1 MTEQRILVID
11 DEPRMVDSLKTLL
24 TMEGYEV
31 IGENEPNRAVRM
43 LEESDFDLVI
53 TDIKMPD
60 HDGIDILARAHE
72 KDPFIGV
79 ILITG
84 YASLDSAKLAI
95 DRGAFGYLTK
105 PLELD
110 ELKLVVA
117 QSMQKRQVELER
129 LKLLNELKVANE
141 TLELKLAQIN
151 ALSSASNLLATTT
164 DLKEALTSILSL
176 AIDVIG
182 ARLGSVMILDPIKKE
197 LFIGASCGLEDNVI
211 QNTRMKLGTSIS
223 GFVAQSGRPLMI
235 EDIEKDATFA
245 RINRQKYES
254 KSLISVPLIYK
265 DQVYGVINLNNKAD
279 GKPFTQDDLNML
291 VSLAAPAAVAIDRA
305 NIIAEKTQT
314 ISELT
319 VLHNLAEKVSMLD
332 DLKMIGRAT
341 FEGLRDLLNLEF
353 IFWYDYLERSGQL
366 QLEFSFGTM
375 PDEFIPPSVN
385 TIDISPET
393 ITMGRTADI
402 ESMET
407 KLSEAFSQL
416 AFVADCNLK
425 VIPIPIFLKRALAG
439 VAVLAFSKSYEFD
452 SSLREL
458 AMLALSQT
466 AAIYQR
472 QRAIL
477 NATQLVTMGRLLG
490 DIGHDLRKPLT
501 NLKGSLQIYKH
512 KIDGPM
518 AMEFF
523 PEAEKEVNRLSEL
536 VKEMVEFSNPNKYQT
551 RRVEIERLLERSLE
565 LVSSDLKHAKINIV
579 KEFHPNIPAVMVNER
594 EMLQVFV
601 NIILNAVDSMEKGG
615 TLRLSC
621 RQISE
626 DEHDWIR
633 LQFQDTGCGIPEDNL
648 SRIFDR
654 YFTTKQTG
662 TGLGLAI
669 VERIVSVHN
678 GRWLSYPVL
687 HWSVPGQ
694 PRRSVSSIDAPALLL

>member
-1 MTEQRILVID
+1 
-11 DEPRMVDSLKTLL
+11 
-24 TMEGYEV
+24 
-31 IGENEPNRAVRM
+31 
-43 LEESDFDLVI
+43 
-53 TDIKMPD
+53 MPD
-60 HDGIDILARAHE
+60 HDGIDILTRAHE

-84 YASLDSAKLAI
+84 YASLDSAKHAI

-141 TLELKLAQIN
+141 MLELKLAQIN

-182 ARLGSVMILDPIKKE
+182 ARLGSVMILDPLKKE
-197 LFIGASCGLEDNVI
+197 LYIGASCGLEGNVI

-235 EDIEKDATFA
+235 EDIEKDSTFA

-265 DQVYGVINLNNKAD
+265 DQVYGVINLNNKSD

-305 NIIAEKTQT
+305 NIIADKTRT

-332 DLKMIGRAT
+332 DLKKIGRAT

-353 IFWYDYLERSGQL
+353 IFWYDYLERSSQL

-375 PDEFIPPSVN
+375 PDEFIPPSIN
-385 TIDISPET
+385 SIELSPEM
-393 ITMGRTADI
+393 ITMGRVADI
-402 ESMET
+402 QSMEANLI
-407 KLSEAFSQL
+407 KAFSQL
-416 AFVADCNLK
+416 TFVAESNLQ
-425 VIPIPIFLKRALAG
+425 VIPMPIFIKRALAG
-439 VAVLAFSKSYEFD
+439 VAVLAFSKDYEFN

-490 DIGHDLRKPLT
+490 DIGILLR
-501 NLKGSLQIYKH
+501 
-512 KIDGPM
+512 
-518 AMEFF
+518 
-523 PEAEKEVNRLSEL
+523 
-536 VKEMVEFSNPNKYQT
+536 
-551 RRVEIERLLERSLE
+551 
-565 LVSSDLKHAKINIV
+565 
-579 KEFHPNIPAVMVNER
+579 
-594 EMLQVFV
+594 
-601 NIILNAVDSMEKGG
+601 
-615 TLRLSC
+615 
-621 RQISE
+621 
-626 DEHDWIR
+626 
-633 LQFQDTGCGIPEDNL
+633 
-648 SRIFDR
+648 
-654 YFTTKQTG
+654 
-662 TGLGLAI
+662 
-669 VERIVSVHN
+669 
-678 GRWLSYPVL
+678 GRK
-687 HWSVPGQ
+687 
-694 PRRSVSSIDAPALLL
+694 RD